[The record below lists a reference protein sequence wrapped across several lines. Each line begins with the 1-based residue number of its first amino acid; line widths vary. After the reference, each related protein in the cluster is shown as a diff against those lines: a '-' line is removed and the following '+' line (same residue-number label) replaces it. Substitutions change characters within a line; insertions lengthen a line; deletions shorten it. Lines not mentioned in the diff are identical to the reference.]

1 MDEAN
6 FPWAEFLK
14 RAITYTIRII
24 GWPEHVSSCP
34 GSLGFRY
41 NALKKDDWELI
52 WQLINEGVLQ
62 VVPWTDG
69 MFFFGIF

>member
-14 RAITYTIRII
+14 WAITYTIRII